1 MTSSIVRAAGG
12 VPWRVGNDGEI
23 EVVLCFR
30 PRYGDW
36 TIPKGKVEE
45 GESLEDTAIRE
56 IEEET
61 LITGDLGDPL
71 GILTYALDDQ
81 TTKEVHYWLVGI
93 VEAQEFSSNEEV
105 SELFWGTLDEA
116 IDRATY
122 EGDRDILR
130 RAQVLFGK

>member
-12 VPWRVGNDGEI
+12 VPWRVGNGGEI

-45 GESLEDTAIRE
+45 GESLEAAALRE

-61 LITGDLGDPL
+61 LITGQLGDPL
-71 GILTYALDDQ
+71 GSLTYVLDDRS
-81 TTKEVHYWLVGI
+81 TKEVHYWLVGI
-93 VEAQEFSSNEEV
+93 VDAMEFSSNEEV
-105 SELFWGTLDEA
+105 SELFWGTFDEA
-116 IDRATY
+116 IARATY

-130 RAQVLFGK
+130 RAQVLLGK